1 MMLMKSARSR
11 KACRTA
17 LLSAA
22 AICAL
27 SVSGWAQ
34 QTAHIDQR
42 ALLEQTR
49 KAYYQPIERGVQGF
63 SCTVAFDWS
72 DVLERASGRRIP
84 AKEPTLVAL
93 KNATVTVTDDL
104 IKGPVLKVDYPGGAA
119 TVSQAVLSRE
129 KILHNL
135 VVASL
140 SGWNPFLSDRIFPM
154 EGTKYH
160 FEAMPTGYRLTLEGG
175 TFFSILDLDPK
186 LMVTHGESHLKGV
199 TTDFTPTFDPSSH
212 GWLITSLK
220 TVAQSAVSSVAEA
233 KAGGSSSSGAASGA
247 APELDEASFTFSYQF
262 VDDMLVPKKV
272 VVQYGEGIET
282 PYELRDCLLVKTNGT
297 AESKAASAKP

>member
-1 MMLMKSARSR
+1 MMLMNPIGRRAAFLLGASAIPI
-11 KACRTA
+11 
-17 LLSAA
+17 L
-22 AICAL
+22 
-27 SVSGWAQ
+27 AQ
-34 QTAHIDQR
+34 QPAQLDQK

-49 KAYYQPIERGVQGF
+49 TAYYQPIARGVRGF
-63 SCTVAFDWS
+63 ACTVSFDWA

-84 AKEPTLVAL
+84 PKEPTLVAL
-93 KNATVTVTDDL
+93 KNATVTVTNDL

-119 TVSQAVLSRE
+119 NVPAPVLSRE

-175 TFFSILDLDPK
+175 SFFSILDLDPK
-186 LMVTHGESHLKGV
+186 FQVTHGESHLNGV
-199 TTDFTPTFDPSSH
+199 ITDFTPAFDPSSH
-212 GWLITSLK
+212 GWLITSLQ
-220 TVAQSAVSSVAEA
+220 TVSKHSEVSSVAEKRA
-233 KAGGSSSSGAASGA
+233 DSSSSSES
-247 APELDEASFTFSYQF
+247 APELDEASFTYSYQF

-272 VVQYGEGIET
+272 VVQYGNGIET
-282 PYELRDCLLVKTNGT
+282 PYELKDCLLVR
-297 AESKAASAKP
+297 SDIPAKQ

>member
-1 MMLMKSARSR
+1 MMSFKSTGRCA
-11 KACRTA
+11 A
-17 LLSAA
+17 LLLGAT
-22 AICAL
+22 AIP
-27 SVSGWAQ
+27 VSAQ
-34 QTAHIDQR
+34 QAAHLDQK

-63 SCTVAFDWS
+63 ACTVAFDWS

-84 AKEPTLVAL
+84 PKEPTLVAL
-93 KNATVTVTDDL
+93 KNTTVTVTNDL
-104 IKGPVLKVDYPGGAA
+104 VKGPVLKVDYPGGAA

-129 KILHNL
+129 RILHNL

-154 EGTKYH
+154 EGTKYR
-160 FEAMPTGYRLTLEGG
+160 FEAVPTGYRLTLEGG

-186 LMVTHGESHLKGV
+186 LMVTHGESHLNGV

-212 GWLITSLK
+212 GWLITSLD
-220 TVAQSAVSSVAEA
+220 TMTLQPAVSSVAEG
-233 KAGGSSSSGAASGA
+233 KANSSSSSSGAAS
-247 APELDEASFTFSYQF
+247 APDPDEAKFTFSYQF

-282 PYELRDCLLVKTNGT
+282 PYELKDCLLVRTNGT
-297 AESKAASAKP
+297 AESKAAAAKP